1 MNRLQFRTLKKF
13 YTDDNNKTYN
23 NMNKS
28 IRLRLIIMNVIQW
41 AVWGAYLTSMGSY
54 LASVGLATK
63 IGIFYAMQGIVSIF
77 MPTLMG
83 IVADKFIPAQ
93 KLLGLCHGIA
103 GAGML
108 GAGLYGMMA
117 GTGVEF
123 GILFGLYAIGA
134 AFYMPTIALSNSVA
148 YNILEKNGFD
158 TVKDFPPIRVFG
170 TVGFIC
176 AMLFVNFVS
185 INGVQFQNS
194 YNQFLTSGILGI
206 IMLLYCFTLPDCP
219 CNKDNSENQTLAER
233 FGLNAFSLF
242 KDKQMAIFFIFSMLL
257 GVALQIT
264 NGFANPFISHFKDVP
279 AFAETWGA
287 RNANALISIS
297 QVSETLGILLIPVAM
312 RLFGI
317 KKVMLI
323 AMFAWVLRFGLF
335 GAGNPGAGVWMLILS
350 MIVYGVAFDFFNISG
365 SLYVNM
371 RTSAKIQN
379 SAQGLFMLMTNGIG
393 ATIGTL
399 SAQAVVNHFVYNAAE
414 PNWSAAW
421 YTFAAY
427 AVVVAIL
434 FMILFKEP
442 KDNAKVA

>member
-1 MNRLQFRTLKKF
+1 
-13 YTDDNNKTYN
+13 
-23 NMNKS
+23 MNKS
-28 IRLRLIIMNVIQW
+28 IRLRLIVMNIIQW
-41 AVWGAYLTSMGSY
+41 AIWGSYLTSMGSY
-54 LASVGLATK
+54 LASVGLATR
-63 IGIFYAMQGIVSIF
+63 IGIFYSMQGIVSIF

-103 GAGML
+103 GAAMA
-108 GAGLYGMMA
+108 GAGLYGMTA
-117 GTGVEF
+117 GSEVSF
-123 GILFGLYAIGA
+123 GILFGLYALSV

-148 YNILEKNGFD
+148 YNILERNGYD

-170 TVGFIC
+170 TIGFIC
-176 AMLFVNFVS
+176 AMLFVNFMT
-185 INGVQFQNS
+185 NGNGIQYQHS
-194 YNQFLTSGILGI
+194 YNQFIVSGILGI
-206 IMLLYCFTLPDCP
+206 AMLAYCFTLPECP
-219 CNKDNSENQTLAER
+219 CNASAGEGQSFAER
-233 FGLNAFSLF
+233 FGLKAFSLF
-242 KDKQMAIFFIFSMLL
+242 KDRQMAIFFIFSMLL

-264 NGFANPFISHFKDVP
+264 NGFANPFISHFQEIP
-279 AFAETWGA
+279 EFAQAWGA

-335 GAGNPGAGVWMLILS
+335 GAGDPGSGVWMLILS

-371 RTSAKIQN
+371 RTTAKIQN

-399 SAQAVVNHFVYNAAE
+399 SAQAVMNHFVYNAAD

-421 YTFAAY
+421 YVFAGY
-427 AVVVAIL
+427 ALVVAIL

-442 KDNAKVA
+442 KDSTAKVA

>member
-1 MNRLQFRTLKKF
+1 MNR
-13 YTDDNNKTYN
+13 
-23 NMNKS
+23 S
-28 IRLRLIIMNVIQW
+28 IKLRLIVMNVIQW
-41 AVWGAYLTSMGSY
+41 AVWGSYLTSMGSY

-103 GAGML
+103 GAAMA
-108 GAGLYGMMA
+108 GAAFYGMTA
-117 GTGVEF
+117 GTEVSF
-123 GILFGLYAIGA
+123 GILFSLYAVSV

-148 YNILEKNGFD
+148 YNILEKNGYD

-176 AMLFVNFVS
+176 AMLFVNFMT
-185 INGVQFQNS
+185 NGEGVQYQHS
-194 YNQFLTSGILGI
+194 YNQFMVSGVLGVV
-206 IMLLYCFTLPDCP
+206 MFLYCFTLPECP
-219 CNKDNSENQTLAER
+219 CAKDSGENQTLAER

-242 KDKQMAIFFIFSMLL
+242 KDRQMAIFFIFSMLL

-264 NGFANPFISHFKDVP
+264 NGFANPFISHFKEVP
-279 AFAETWGA
+279 EFAQTWGA

-297 QVSETLGILLIPVAM
+297 QISETLGILLIPVAM

-317 KKVMLI
+317 KKV
-323 AMFAWVLRFGLF
+323 
-335 GAGNPGAGVWMLILS
+335 MLILS

-371 RTSAKIQN
+371 RTTSKIQN

-399 SAQAVVNHFVYNAAE
+399 SAQVIVNHFVYNAAE
-414 PNWSAAW
+414 PDWSAAW
-421 YTFAAY
+421 YVFAGY
-427 AVVVAIL
+427 AVVVALL
-434 FMILFKEP
+434 FMVLFKEP
-442 KDNAKVA
+442 GKTEDKIA

>member
-1 MNRLQFRTLKKF
+1 
-13 YTDDNNKTYN
+13 
-23 NMNKS
+23 MNKS
-28 IRLRLIIMNVIQW
+28 IKSRLIAMNIIQW

-54 LASVGLATK
+54 LANVGLATR

-93 KLLGLCHGIA
+93 KLLGICHGIA
-103 GAGML
+103 GAAMVS
-108 GAGLYGMMA
+108 AGFYGMTA
-117 GTGVEF
+117 GTEVSF
-123 GILFGLYAIGA
+123 GILFSLYALSV
-134 AFYMPTIALSNSVA
+134 AFYMPTIALSNAVA
-148 YNILEKNGFD
+148 FNILEQNGYD

-176 AMLFVNFVS
+176 AMLFVNFMT
-185 INGVQFQNS
+185 NGAGVQYQHS
-194 YNQFLTSGILGI
+194 YNQFFVSGILGLA
-206 IMLLYCFTLPDCP
+206 MLVYCFTLPNCP
-219 CNKDNSENQTLAER
+219 CRQSTSENQTLAQR
-233 FGLNAFSLF
+233 FGLDAFSLF

-264 NGFANPFISHFKDVP
+264 NGFANPFISHFTEVP
-279 AFAETWGA
+279 EYAHTWGA

-297 QVSETLGILLIPVAM
+297 QISETLGILLIPIAM

-317 KKVMLI
+317 KRVMLI

-335 GAGNPGAGVWMLILS
+335 GAGNPGTGVWMLILS

-365 SLYVNM
+365 ALYTNM
-371 RTSAKIQN
+371 RTSEKLQN

-399 SAQAVVNHFVYNAAE
+399 SAQAIVNHFVYNAAE

-421 YTFAAY
+421 YVFAAY
-427 AVVVAIL
+427 ALVVAFL

-442 KDNAKVA
+442 KDNNQKIA